1 MTKIAIIGAGA
12 SGIFTAINAKNEDNQ
27 VFLFDKNEKI
37 GKKLFITGK
46 GRCNITN
53 SKIYDEF
60 LDNIVVNEKFLFS
73 SFNQFDNFSMMDYL
87 EKDGLKLVVER
98 GDRVF
103 PKSEKSSDVIKF
115 FKRKIR
121 EDDINLRLNENIKSI
136 KKVNDKFYLKSEKD
150 SYEFDNVVIATGGL
164 SYPKTGSTGDGYVF
178 AKNFGLKVEKTFASL
193 VPIKVKDDDVLSL
206 EGISLK
212 NINLRIECEDKTFEK
227 FGEMLFAKKAITGPV
242 VLSLSSYINK
252 RKVKAIYLDL
262 KPALSFS
269 KLEKRLIRDFD
280 ENPNL
285 DISNNLKKLLLNAF
299 IDVILNRSG
308 INPHKKTNQLTKEE
322 RQSLMNNIKN
332 FSLEF
337 DSLDDISRAVVTSG
351 GVNVREINPKNMESK
366 KIPGLYFVGEVLDV
380 DGLTGGF
387 NLQIAF
393 TTAFA
398 CAKDLKEIG

>member
-115 FKRKIR
+115 FERKIR

-193 VPIKVKDDDVLSL
+193 VPIKVDRKS
-206 EGISLK
+206 
-212 NINLRIECEDKTFEK
+212 
-227 FGEMLFAKKAITGPV
+227 V
-242 VLSLSSYINK
+242 V
-252 RKVKAIYLDL
+252 
-262 KPALSFS
+262 
-269 KLEKRLIRDFD
+269 
-280 ENPNL
+280 
-285 DISNNLKKLLLNAF
+285 
-299 IDVILNRSG
+299 
-308 INPHKKTNQLTKEE
+308 
-322 RQSLMNNIKN
+322 
-332 FSLEF
+332 
-337 DSLDDISRAVVTSG
+337 
-351 GVNVREINPKNMESK
+351 
-366 KIPGLYFVGEVLDV
+366 
-380 DGLTGGF
+380 
-387 NLQIAF
+387 
-393 TTAFA
+393 
-398 CAKDLKEIG
+398 